1 VKGFTPAQLRKAMR
15 QVVVGEINTRK
26 TMSGQA
32 SRLGAAEVVVGDI
45 DYSRA
50 YFERLR
56 AVRPADLQRVLKTY
70 LQAARLTSI
79 SLNPIESAAPAI
91 AAAPA
96 LAARPDFSEIT
107 LSNGARLLLQ
117 PDAHLPNLHL
127 RLAVTG
133 GPLFEVAGQRG
144 ATALLATLL
153 TKDAGKRTAAQV
165 AQFIEEVGGS
175 FYPLAGNNSLGVAAE
190 VLPPDFAR
198 ALAVIADAVLAPKFK
213 PVTFKLE
220 QEAHLAGLAQDA
232 DDVVTVAR
240 KLTERGAKPDMIL
253 TTGDCWDSLEEQ
265 CLQTGGYQVAGA
277 GSD

>member
-1 VKGFTPAQLRKAMR
+1 MLDLLAAVLGGGDSSVLWQEIREKTGLVHSIDASSWNPGTSGLFCIGFTADPAKRLSATRAIAATLARCAVKGFTPAHLRKAMR

-153 TKDAGKRTAAQV
+153 TKDAGQRTAARQ
-165 AQFIEEVGGS
+165 
-175 FYPLAGNNSLGVAAE
+175 
-190 VLPPDFAR
+190 
-198 ALAVIADAVLAPKFK
+198 
-213 PVTFKLE
+213 
-220 QEAHLAGLAQDA
+220 
-232 DDVVTVAR
+232 
-240 KLTERGAKPDMIL
+240 
-253 TTGDCWDSLEEQ
+253 
-265 CLQTGGYQVAGA
+265 
-277 GSD
+277 